1 MFYCLS
7 VHFLFIENFASIF
20 VYCCP
25 VLQTKS
31 YYAVKYRILYVNELI
46 TKLLLFLYLN
56 FKTPNLSGKH
66 THITICTMK
75 NYIITIMCLAN
86 WCGRSCFSPSHYLQ
100 QNVSICLLTFFP
112 CHEKLSNIISHCL
125 PLSLFPLIFS
135 SCYNITKFYLS
146 EKVIKHDDS
155 LFLIRRWGGARSPVL
170 SFGLHPLHIRT
181 NYM

>member
-66 THITICTMK
+66 TQITICTMK
-75 NYIITIMCLAN
+75 NYIITIQHLPTDVGDLASPHLTIYN
-86 WCGRSCFSPSHYLQ
+86 RMYQFACWHFSISWQAVKHHLSLSSSFSFPINLFQLLQ
-100 QNVSICLLTFFP
+100 YDQVLLIWKGDQT
-112 CHEKLSNIISHCL
+112 HWLSISH
-125 PLSLFPLIFS
+125 
-135 SCYNITKFYLS
+135 
-146 EKVIKHDDS
+146 
-155 LFLIRRWGGARSPVL
+155 
-170 SFGLHPLHIRT
+170 
-181 NYM
+181 